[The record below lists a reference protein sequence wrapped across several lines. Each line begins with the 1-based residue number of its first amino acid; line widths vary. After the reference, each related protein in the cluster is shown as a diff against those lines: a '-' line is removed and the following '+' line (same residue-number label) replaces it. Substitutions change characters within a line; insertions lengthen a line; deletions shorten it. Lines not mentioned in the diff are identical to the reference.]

1 MCSDCKP
8 QGARERAAYGCRRDP
23 RHARSSIL
31 SITMPADGISAAT
44 RERGLRYVAVFW
56 QLASSHGEP
65 NVSYKGSEL
74 KGFAR
79 SIWSGIELA
88 RITARGTF
96 ETCQPY

>member
-1 MCSDCKP
+1 MPPTDA
-8 QGARERAAYGCRRDP
+8 GGTRDTNVV
-23 RHARSSIL
+23 L
-31 SITMPADGISAAT
+31 CWSITMPADGISAAT

-56 QLASSHGEP
+56 QLAWSHGEP

-88 RITARGTF
+88 RITVRGTF

>member
-1 MCSDCKP
+1 
-8 QGARERAAYGCRRDP
+8 
-23 RHARSSIL
+23 
-31 SITMPADGISAAT
+31 MPADGISAAT

-56 QLASSHGEP
+56 QLAWPHGEP

-88 RITARGTF
+88 RMTARGTF
-96 ETCQPY
+96 PRRTSATGSACSIRERWAP